1 MEIGQYQQSI
11 DVLEKLNESQN
22 NNPEIVYLLAFCAY
36 NMDKLNLCQQY
47 IQDYPEGQMVD
58 EEVQDAMKELKAELQ
73 KKMKKGA
80 DETEEGMGED
90 DEWMDV
96 EDDDE

>member
-1 MEIGQYQQSI
+1 
-11 DVLEKLNESQN
+11 
-22 NNPEIVYLLAFCAY
+22 
-36 NMDKLNLCQQY
+36 
-47 IQDYPEGQMVD
+47 
-58 EEVQDAMKELKAELQ
+58 MKELKAELQ